1 MQYRHRRGGSEGS
14 HRGTV
19 PVLHAELGPRQCR
32 HPRRKALSRRLR
44 SSAQR
49 PDRPLPLQ
57 GRDQNSQGLRVGG
70 DQPWLDR
77 LGGPVRRS
85 QARWVSSRGEPGNS
99 LAWCRHSG
107 SLLHSELGR
116 DERGSPEGW
125 GALTTCPIRGPNQD
139 RRWRSCMPENTRRD
153 FIKKVV
159 VGTTALLAYP
169 PSRILGANDRVRVAM
184 IGAGSRGQELLQ
196 QLRQISNAELVA
208 VADVWSRRFD
218 EARQISPGIRTFTD
232 YRSVLDLK
240 DIDGIIVASPLH
252 IHARHFLDTL
262 AAGKDLYSEKT
273 LTWSVSEADQ
283 CLAAA
288 KNSNRVVQIGLQ
300 HESSGS
306 LADAR
311 KWIKDGIVGK
321 VTQVESW
328 MSRNSP
334 HGKGQWVRQVPPD
347 CTAQNVNWKA
357 FLNGRPDREFDPFK
371 FINWRLYWEF
381 SGGNVTENMVHQ
393 IAWIMTA
400 LDLPEPSA
408 AFMSGGVFSEK
419 DGRQVPDTI
428 VVTLE
433 YPTDTVVTW
442 QSTFSNSHY
451 GLGERLLGSDGTIE
465 HVSGATDMVTGKSAE
480 GLRYYPEKANRHD
493 GTALTGETPNQNHMA
508 DWVDC
513 VRTRKTP
520 NASVE
525 IGYRSAIAAHMVNTS
540 YRRKQRVT
548 LEMAKSF
555 QPEF

>member
-1 MQYRHRRGGSEGS
+1 ME
-14 HRGTV
+14 
-19 PVLHAELGPRQCR
+19 
-32 HPRRKALSRRLR
+32 
-44 SSAQR
+44 
-49 PDRPLPLQ
+49 
-57 GRDQNSQGLRVGG
+57 
-70 DQPWLDR
+70 
-77 LGGPVRRS
+77 
-85 QARWVSSRGEPGNS
+85 
-99 LAWCRHSG
+99 
-107 SLLHSELGR
+107 
-116 DERGSPEGW
+116 
-125 GALTTCPIRGPNQD
+125 
-139 RRWRSCMPENTRRD
+139 ENTRRD
-153 FIKKVV
+153 FIKRSAL
-159 VGTTALLAYP
+159 GTAAMLLYP
-169 PSRILGANDRVRVAM
+169 SSRVLGANDRVRVGM
-184 IGAGSRGQELLQ
+184 IGVGGRGQELLKQ
-196 QLRQISNAELVA
+196 VLGVPNAQLVA
-208 VADVWSRRFD
+208 IADIYTRSRD
-218 EARQISPGIRTFTD
+218 EAKRMAPGIQT
-232 YRSVLDLK
+232 LDDHRRLLDMK
-240 DIDGIIVASPLH
+240 DIDAVIVASPLH

-273 LTWSVSEADQ
+273 MTWSIAEADQ
-283 CLAAA
+283 CLAAT

-334 HGKGQWVRQVPPD
+334 HGKGQWVRQVPLD
-347 CTAQNVNWKA
+347 CNAQNVNWKA

-433 YPTDTVVTW
+433 YPADTVVTW

-465 HVSGATDMVTGKSAE
+465 HISGATDMVTGRSAE
-480 GLRYYPEKANRHD
+480 GIRYYPESVNRHD
-493 GTALTGETPNQNHMA
+493 GSALTGETPNQNHMA
-508 DWVDC
+508 NWIDC
-513 VRTRKTP
+513 VRSRKTP

-525 IGYRSAIAAHMVNTS
+525 IGYRSAIAAHMANIS

-548 LEMAKSF
+548 LEMAKTL
-555 QPEF
+555 QPES

>member
-1 MQYRHRRGGSEGS
+1 M
-14 HRGTV
+14 
-19 PVLHAELGPRQCR
+19 ANN
-32 HPRRKALSRRLR
+32 SRREFIR
-44 SSAQR
+44 
-49 PDRPLPLQ
+49 
-57 GRDQNSQGLRVGG
+57 
-70 DQPWLDR
+70 
-77 LGGPVRRS
+77 
-85 QARWVSSRGEPGNS
+85 QAAIGAAT
-99 LAWCRHSG
+99 LA
-107 SLLHSELGR
+107 
-116 DERGSPEGW
+116 
-125 GALTTCPIRGPNQD
+125 
-139 RRWRSCMPENTRRD
+139 
-153 FIKKVV
+153 
-159 VGTTALLAYP
+159 AYP
-169 PSRILGANDRVRVAM
+169 PSRVLGANDRVRVGM
-184 IGAGSRGQELLQ
+184 IGVGGRGQELLKQ
-196 QLRQISNAELVA
+196 VLGVPDAQLVA
-208 VADVWSRRFD
+208 IADVYTRSRD
-218 EARQISPGIRTFTD
+218 EAKQMAPGIQT
-232 YRSVLDLK
+232 LDDHRRLLDMK
-240 DIDGIIVASPLH
+240 DIDAVIVASPLH

-273 LTWSVSEADQ
+273 MTWSVPEAEE
-283 CLAAA
+283 CLGAA
-288 KNSNRVVQIGLQ
+288 KKSDRVVQIGLQ

-328 MSRNSP
+328 MSRNTP
-334 HGKGQWVRQVPPD
+334 HGKGQWVRKVPAD

-408 AFMSGGVFSEK
+408 AYMSGGVFSEK

-428 VVTLE
+428 VATLE
-433 YPTDTVVTW
+433 YPADTVVTW

-465 HVSGATDMVTGKSAE
+465 HISGATDMVTGKSAE
-480 GLRYYPEKANRHD
+480 GIRYYPEKANRHD
-493 GTALTGETPNQNHMA
+493 GAALTGETPNQNHMA
-508 DWVDC
+508 NWVDC

-548 LEMAKSF
+548 LEMAKSL

>member
-1 MQYRHRRGGSEGS
+1 M
-14 HRGTV
+14 
-19 PVLHAELGPRQCR
+19 ANN
-32 HPRRKALSRRLR
+32 SRREFIR
-44 SSAQR
+44 
-49 PDRPLPLQ
+49 
-57 GRDQNSQGLRVGG
+57 
-70 DQPWLDR
+70 
-77 LGGPVRRS
+77 
-85 QARWVSSRGEPGNS
+85 QAAIGAAT
-99 LAWCRHSG
+99 LA
-107 SLLHSELGR
+107 
-116 DERGSPEGW
+116 
-125 GALTTCPIRGPNQD
+125 
-139 RRWRSCMPENTRRD
+139 
-153 FIKKVV
+153 
-159 VGTTALLAYP
+159 AYP
-169 PSRILGANDRVRVAM
+169 PSRVLGANDRVRVGM
-184 IGAGSRGQELLQ
+184 IGVGGRGQELLKQ
-196 QLRQISNAELVA
+196 VLGVPDAQLVA
-208 VADVWSRRFD
+208 IADVYTRSRD
-218 EARQISPGIRTFTD
+218 EAKQMAPGIQTFD
-232 YRSVLDLK
+232 DHRRLLDMK
-240 DIDGIIVASPLH
+240 DIDGVIVASPLH
-252 IHARHFLDTL
+252 IHSRHFLDTL

-273 LTWSVSEADQ
+273 MTWSIPEAEQ

-288 KNSNRVVQIGLQ
+288 KKSDRVVQIGLQ

-328 MSRNSP
+328 MSRNTP
-334 HGKGQWVRQVPPD
+334 HGKGQWVRKVPAD

-357 FLNGRPDREFDPFK
+357 FLSGRPDREFDPFK

-408 AFMSGGVFSEK
+408 AYMSGGVFSEK

-428 VVTLE
+428 VATLE
-433 YPTDTVVTW
+433 YPVDTVVTW

-465 HVSGATDMVTGKSAE
+465 HISGATDMVTGKSAE
-480 GLRYYPEKANRHD
+480 GIRYYPEKANRHD
-493 GTALTGETPNQNHMA
+493 GAALTGETPNQNHMA
-508 DWVDC
+508 NWVDC

-525 IGYRSAIAAHMVNTS
+525 IGYRSAIAAHMANIS

-548 LEMAKSF
+548 LDMAKSL